1 MSDTFATAS
10 AEFLPKS
17 YKSDPK
23 HDKSQQQNKLK

>member
-17 YKSDPK
+17 NKSRLK
-23 HDKSQQQNKLK
+23 HDNSQQQNKLK

>member
-1 MSDTFATAS
+1 MSDTFATTS

-23 HDKSQQQNKLK
+23 HDNSQQQK